1 MRGKKNQRPDL
12 DRVHQGGKCC
22 GMEAGQVSPDSRA
35 RVLESE
41 VGGHSDRLIGRSR
54 LSIDGKRLGQVRC
67 TDLVASHHQQFLA
80 NAVPRLTSPAAL
92 KPAD

>member
-1 MRGKKNQRPDL
+1 MGGRKNQRPVL
-12 DRVHQGGKCC
+12 NRTCLGERRC
-22 GMEAGQVSPDSRA
+22 GVVAGQVSPDSLA